1 MKITSEHVGRLL
13 EARLERIHRASSSS
27 RQFSVAQ
34 SGADNVSFSAL
45 SDDLRTGLAA
55 ARSAED
61 SADPRVDALKSDV
74 ASGTYRVPAESV
86 ADSMLRD
93 LRGAAVP

>member
-27 RQFSVAQ
+27 HQFSVAQ
-34 SGADNVSFSAL
+34 GGADNVSFSAL
-45 SDDLRTGLAA
+45 SDDLRAGLAA

-93 LRGAAVP
+93 LRGAAVR

>member
-27 RQFSVAQ
+27 HQFSVAQ
-34 SGADNVSFSAL
+34 GGADNVSFSAL

-93 LRGAAVP
+93 LRGAAVR

>member
-13 EARLERIHRASSSS
+13 EARLERIHRASGSSH
-27 RQFSVAQ
+27 QFSVAQ
-34 SGADNVSFSAL
+34 RGADKISLSAR
-45 SDDLRTGLAA
+45 SDDLRAALAA

-61 SADPRVDALKSDV
+61 MADPRVEALKREV
-74 ASGTYRVPAESV
+74 ASGKYRAPVESV

-93 LRGAAVP
+93 LRG